1 MVPEADSPK
10 PSLES
15 SDPVGELERLATWFK
30 NHGSE
35 QKAKEILEQ
44 IKAIR
49 AKYTSTKQDA
59 KPLERKSQS

>member
-1 MVPEADSPK
+1 MAPEEDNPK

-30 NHGSE
+30 NHGNE
-35 QKAKEILEQ
+35 EKAQEILAQ

-49 AKYTSTKQDA
+49 AKYTSSKHGP
-59 KPLERKSQS
+59 KSLERKSQS